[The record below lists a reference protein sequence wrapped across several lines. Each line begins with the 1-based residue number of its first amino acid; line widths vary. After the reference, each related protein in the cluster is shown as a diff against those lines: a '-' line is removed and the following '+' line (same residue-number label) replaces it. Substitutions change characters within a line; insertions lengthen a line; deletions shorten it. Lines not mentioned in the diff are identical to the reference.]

1 VHLCDGSGS
10 LDEGRVFDEH
20 LLPGYGSQPVA
31 EVLEFLGSQQWNGN
45 IVAEVNTRKARTEQ
59 ERLDLLVETL
69 DFARLHGTVPRR
81 PRFSPS
87 LRALAAR
94 MPGSR

>member
-1 VHLCDGSGS
+1 
-10 LDEGRVFDEH
+10 VFDEH

-31 EVLEFLGSQQWNGN
+31 EVLELLGSQHWTGN
-45 IVAEVNTRKARTEQ
+45 VVAEVNTRKARTEQ
-59 ERLDLLVETL
+59 ERLEMLVETL
-69 DFARLHGTVPRR
+69 DFARLHATVPRR

-87 LRALAAR
+87 RRSLAAR